1 MLVVRA
7 AARHLR
13 EGRTVLTC
21 PAGEIEPDPAAHS
34 VPEAVASLQRWS
46 QSIGLFA
53 RLVPQMRI
61 VPAIVSGVVSRAALR
76 NSLTHLRRTRKD
88 RERMAAALQVMIPA
102 YQGTTVRVAFGPPLT
117 GSELVTAGADAAAIT
132 RAVAAR
138 ARRLLEAPPTT
149 WETLLIGD
157 R

>member
-1 MLVVRA
+1 
-7 AARHLR
+7 
-13 EGRTVLTC
+13 
-21 PAGEIEPDPAAHS
+21 
-34 VPEAVASLQRWS
+34 
-46 QSIGLFA
+46 
-53 RLVPQMRI
+53 
-61 VPAIVSGVVSRAALR
+61 
-76 NSLTHLRRTRKD
+76 
-88 RERMAAALQVMIPA
+88 MAAALQVMIPA

-117 GSELVTAGADAAAIT
+117 GAELIAASADAAAIT